1 MSVNTPQEFK
11 IEWATNPDGS
21 YRLYKFADPRGFYCF
36 PPRCAAKRDKIVVLK
51 ARVNDVI
58 GVDLPIARAAMG
70 VINDLPA
77 YLNSLAEGAARDLLE
92 GRKCR

>member
-1 MSVNTPQEFK
+1 MRAPKEFK

-36 PPRCAAKRDKIVVLK
+36 PPQYAGKRDKMVVLK
-51 ARVNDVI
+51 ARVNDII
-58 GVDLPIARAAMG
+58 GVDLPIARSAMK
-70 VINDLPA
+70 VIDDLPA
-77 YLNSLAEGAARDLLE
+77 YINSLAEDAARDLLE